1 VNDNTPLLEV
11 EHLAIGF
18 PSERGWVRVVDDL
31 SFRLVAGE
39 CLAIVGESG
48 SGKSMTARALVDLVP
63 IPGRVVGGSVRLNG
77 QEVLTLPDAAMR
89 SIRGAEIGMIF
100 QDPTS
105 ALNPVLT
112 IGRQLTDAIRAHGKT
127 SRSGARIRALQVLD
141 EVGLPGTEH
150 RLRMYPF
157 ELSGGLRQ
165 RVSIAMALVSRPK
178 IVIADEATTNL
189 DVSIQAQILDLLAR
203 LKEQSGFGI
212 IMISHDL
219 GVVASLAD
227 RLLVVY
233 AGRAVEHGPTL
244 DTLRH
249 PRHPYTRALL
259 SCAPTLR
266 STRRSEPLAAI
277 QGTAPSPADVGPGC
291 PFAPRCPERLE
302 GICDQIAPPTI
313 RISESAEV
321 VCHLFQEDRNG

>member
-1 VNDNTPLLEV
+1 MNDNTPLLEV

-219 GVVASLAD
+219 
-227 RLLVVY
+227 Y
-233 AGRAVEHGPTL
+233 AVRGL
-244 DTLRH
+244 CDTLAVMRNG
-249 PRHPYTRALL
+249 
-259 SCAPTLR
+259 
-266 STRRSEPLAAI
+266 EVVE
-277 QGTAPSPADVGPGC
+277 QGA
-291 PFAPRCPERLE
+291 
-302 GICDQIAPPTI
+302 
-313 RISESAEV
+313 SAEV
-321 VCHLFQEDRNG
+321 FARPNADYTKQLIAATPTIGQAIQ